1 MSEPSVFGSEPT
13 TPTPPPAVQLT
24 SGALLRRAREAQGLH
39 IGALAVALKVP
50 VKKLEALEGDR
61 FDLLPDTVFV
71 RGLASSVCRV
81 LKIEPE
87 PILAKLPHTT
97 APQIK
102 DSGAGMNVPFRSA
115 GGGSLHQFWEQ
126 LSKPLVAAVAAL
138 LAGALLLVIFPFA
151 RQPEVATGTKSAAPD
166 GSSQPSLAAPTLA
179 GSASVPELVS
189 SAASAAASASVGA
202 EQVAGSGATSG
213 IVVFKAQALAWVE
226 VVDAGGVVQVR
237 RNIAAGETVGVSGAL
252 PLSVVVGRSDTTQ
265 VEVRGQA
272 FDLLSVARDNVARF
286 EVK

>member
-1 MSEPSVFGSEPT
+1 MSESTVIDAEATAPAA
-13 TPTPPPAVQLT
+13 PAVQLT

-87 PILAKLPHTT
+87 PILAKLPHTR
-97 APQIK
+97 APQLK
-102 DSGAGMNVPFRSA
+102 DSGAGINVPFRSA
-115 GGGSLHQFWEQ
+115 GVGSLRQFLDQ
-126 LSKPLVAAVAAL
+126 LSKPLVVTVAAL
-138 LAGALLLVIFPFA
+138 LAGALLLVFFPFG
-151 RQPEVATGTKSAAPD
+151 QPPEVVTGTKSGALD
-166 GSSQPSLAAPTLA
+166 GSLPSPAMVS
-179 GSASVPELVS
+179 SASVPEPAPSVV
-189 SAASAAASASVGA
+189 SAATSSGSGSGSGA

-226 VVDAGGVVQVR
+226 AVDAGGVVQVR
-237 RNIAAGETVGVSGAL
+237 RNMVAGETVGVSGTL

-265 VEVRGQA
+265 VQVRGQA
-272 FDLLSVARDNVARF
+272 FDLLSIARDNVARF

>member
-1 MSEPSVFGSEPT
+1 MSEPTVIDSEPT
-13 TPTPPPAVQLT
+13 APPVPAVQLT

-97 APQIK
+97 TPQLK
-102 DSGAGMNVPFRSA
+102 DSGAGMNVPFRSS
-115 GGGSLHQFWEQ
+115 GIGSLRQFWDQ
-126 LSKPLVAAVAAL
+126 LSKPLVVTVAAL

-151 RQPEVATGTKSAAPD
+151 RQPEVVAGTKAVTPD
-166 GSSQPSLAAPTLA
+166 GNLQPPAMVS
-179 GSASVPELVS
+179 SASVPE
-189 SAASAAASASVGA
+189 AAPSVISAAASSGSSAGT

-237 RNIAAGETVGVSGAL
+237 RNMVAGETVGVSGTL

-265 VEVRGQA
+265 VQVRGQA
-272 FDLLSVARDNVARF
+272 FDLLSIARDNVARF
-286 EVK
+286 EVN